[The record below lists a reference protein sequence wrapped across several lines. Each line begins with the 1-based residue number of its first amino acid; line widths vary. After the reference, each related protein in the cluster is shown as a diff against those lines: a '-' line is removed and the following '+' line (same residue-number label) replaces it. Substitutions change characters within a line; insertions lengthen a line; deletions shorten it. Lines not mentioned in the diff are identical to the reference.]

1 MAIPKRTLED
11 IGSLTELYVGF
22 IGTTTE
28 SYSFLSLWMIRR
40 CEIDFAEL
48 NHNNPEAFLEY
59 LDPEVP

>member
-11 IGSLTELYVGF
+11 IGSLPKLYVAL
-22 IGTTTE
+22 IGKTIE

-48 NHNNPEAFLEY
+48 NHSNPEVFLEY
-59 LDPEVP
+59 LDP